1 MLRARRSYPALQMLT
16 TPLRRCIMNGCGS
29 FNDGLQAHALASASA
44 SQGTGTSAFSE
55 RLSHSLIVPAGSAHG
70 MFALAQMMRLG
81 ICGVQ
86 RDVAAAAQ
94 QYAAAAQL
102 QHAAACSNLG
112 AMREHGLGVSQNLH
126 EALRLY
132 DLAASLGNSVAHDN
146 SAVLQRKMQDPQSTF
161 PVAVPASVE
170 SAPVPVA
177 ADSKYAPTEDEAL
190 LLRSTTRAKY
200 FISCALRSNSLSR
213 SVAFGHENEV
223 LADVRHALRS
233 SMDVHYLN
241 AIASRAISGRGRSF
255 KGHSIEN
262 YAVKALLLDGSDF
275 SGSKLSNVTISRSSL
290 SDCSFSSATL
300 KVPPAYTA
308 PSPKPLIILPTQITS
323 IPNNP
328 A

>member
-1 MLRARRSYPALQMLT
+1 MLTAWASRPGDVIMLRAHRSDPALHMLI

-29 FNDGLQAHALASASA
+29 FNDGLQAHALASASV
-44 SQGTGTSAFSE
+44 SQGTDTSEFSA
-55 RLSHSLIVPAGSAHG
+55 RLLYSLIVPAGSAHG

-112 AMREHGLGVSQNLH
+112 AMHEHGLGVSQNLQ

-161 PVAVPASVE
+161 PVAAPASVE

-190 LLRSTTRAKY
+190 LLRSITRVKH
-200 FISCALRSNSLSR
+200 FISCTL
-213 SVAFGHENEV
+213 
-223 LADVRHALRS
+223 
-233 SMDVHYLN
+233 
-241 AIASRAISGRGRSF
+241 
-255 KGHSIEN
+255 
-262 YAVKALLLDGSDF
+262 
-275 SGSKLSNVTISRSSL
+275 LSNVTACPGVL
-290 SDCSFSSATL
+290 PSAMKTRCWL
-300 KVPPAYTA
+300 TCAARCAARWMCT
-308 PSPKPLIILPTQITS
+308 TS
-323 IPNNP
+323 TP
-328 A
+328 